1 MVKGG
6 VFLDG
11 LYDIFRGGEKIG
23 KAEIRQEGLYCRFRC
38 VCDLSGQVIY
48 RLLATWGEKEV
59 NLGIPVPCGDAFRLD
74 TKIAA
79 SRLGEGTPKFLAV
92 PRHPEKTGIW
102 VKVSPEEPFAYLQR
116 LKNAVPE
123 VRDGKMGIY
132 IRDLEAPVPPGNGQN
147 P

>member
-1 MVKGG
+1 ME
-6 VFLDG
+6 G

-23 KAEIRQEGLYCRFRC
+23 KAEVRRDGLYYRFRC
-38 VCDLSGQVIY
+38 VCDLTGEVIY
-48 RLLATWGEKEV
+48 RLLVTWGEKQV

-74 TKIAA
+74 TRVAA
-79 SRLGEGTPKFLAV
+79 SKLGQGTPVFLAV
-92 PRHPEKTGIW
+92 PRHPEKRGMW
-102 VKVSPEEPFAYLQR
+102 VKVSPEEPFAYLHR

-132 IRDLEAPVPPGNGQN
+132 IRDIEAPAPQDNGQN